1 MPGPKVARDLK
12 FQGNKFSMA
21 VNRANLMAMEQ
32 IARDLEKSSGVRLT
46 RTQVLQHL
54 ISFYNSRKDPS

>member
-1 MPGPKVARDLK
+1 
-12 FQGNKFSMA
+12 MA